1 MPLQLSIGCVV
12 GVVGAD
18 LAVAGGEE
26 VGEHEEEVEEDEGG
40 AATEVVVVVAADCTV
55 SSCGWYGVSRSWS
68 RHSILKQWKKCDMLQ
83 QCTEFIP
90 L

>member
-1 MPLQLSIGCVV
+1 MGWVV

-26 VGEHEEEVEEDEGG
+26 EEVEEDEDLML
-40 AATEVVVVVAADCTV
+40 AVVAAEVLTV
-55 SSCGWYGVSRSWS
+55 CWKVSTSWS
-68 RHSILKQWKKCDMLQ
+68 RHSILQVHKKRML
-83 QCTEFIP
+83 EHI